1 MLEKFTWYKQ
11 SAYRWK
17 GEGITLYIDP
27 WGLTDKEEPA
37 DVVFITHAHADH
49 FEPAD
54 IAKIR
59 KSTTQF
65 VAPLDV
71 ADNLEGKVKAIK
83 PGESLE
89 VAGIKFETV
98 PAYSTVEHRL
108 QTHPKS
114 NNWVGYILT
123 LDGHRYWFSGDG
135 DPNPDIEKVKTDVA
149 LICVGGRGVCEGSRA
164 GQSPDHEAGQ
174 RVRANGGRR
183 ALSPSL
189 TLPRTAGEGVGTF
202 LGRRRLS
209 SDVYDGTGGA
219 QWSISSFPRR
229 RRPWRSFSRRRSRR
243 PPVAA

>member
-11 SAYRWK
+11 SAYKWK
-17 GEGITLYIDP
+17 GEGITVYIDP
-27 WGLTDKEEPA
+27 WGLSDKEEPA

-65 VAPLDV
+65 VAPRDV
-71 ADNLEGKVKAIK
+71 ADNLEGKVKAIR

-114 NNWVGYILT
+114 SNWVGYILT
-123 LDGHRYWFSGDG
+123 LDGQRYWFSGDG
-135 DPNPDIEKVKTDVA
+135 DPNPDIEKIKTDVA
-149 LICVGGRGVCEGSRA
+149 LICVGGDPYVMGPSEAAGVVKKIRPQLAVPNHYGFVVGVASDGETFA
-164 GQSPDHEAGQ
+164 KEAAPVKVQ
-174 RVRANGGRR
+174 IMKPVNAFE
-183 ALSPSL
+183 
-189 TLPRTAGEGVGTF
+189 RT
-202 LGRRRLS
+202 
-209 SDVYDGTGGA
+209 GA
-219 QWSISSFPRR
+219 
-229 RRPWRSFSRRRSRR
+229 
-243 PPVAA
+243 AAH

>member
-11 SAYRWK
+11 SAYKWK
-17 GEGITLYIDP
+17 GEGITVYIDP
-27 WGLTDKEEPA
+27 WGLSDKEEPA

-65 VAPLDV
+65 VAPRDV

-123 LDGHRYWFSGDG
+123 LDGQRYWFSGDG
-135 DPNPDIEKVKTDVA
+135 DPNPDIEKIKTDVA
-149 LICVGGRGVCEGSRA
+149 LICVGGDPYVMGPSEAAGVVKKIRPQLAVPNHYGFVVGVASDGETFA
-164 GQSPDHEAGQ
+164 KEAAPVKVQ
-174 RVRANGGRR
+174 IMKPVNAFE
-183 ALSPSL
+183 
-189 TLPRTAGEGVGTF
+189 RT
-202 LGRRRLS
+202 
-209 SDVYDGTGGA
+209 GA
-219 QWSISSFPRR
+219 
-229 RRPWRSFSRRRSRR
+229 
-243 PPVAA
+243 AAH

>member
-11 SAYRWK
+11 SAYKWK
-17 GEGITLYIDP
+17 GDGVTVYIDP
-27 WGLTDKEEPA
+27 WGLTDREEPA

-54 IAKIR
+54 IAKVR

-65 VAPLDV
+65 VAPRDV

-123 LDGHRYWFSGDG
+123 LDGNRYWFSGDG
-135 DPNPDIEKVKTDVA
+135 DPNPDIEKIKTDVA
-149 LICVGGRGVCEGSRA
+149 LICVGGDPYVMGPAEAAGVVKKIRPQLAVPNHYGFVVGVASDGERFA
-164 GQSPDHEAGQ
+164 KEAAP
-174 RVRANGGRR
+174 VKVEIMKPVHAFE
-183 ALSPSL
+183 
-189 TLPRTAGEGVGTF
+189 RT
-202 LGRRRLS
+202 
-209 SDVYDGTGGA
+209 GA
-219 QWSISSFPRR
+219 
-229 RRPWRSFSRRRSRR
+229 
-243 PPVAA
+243 ATH